1 MGAVAEPVSEVVN
14 TVSNVFTGPAGA
26 LPLVGGGGGGGLF
39 DGIGDAFSS
48 LADTATSIVEQV
60 AAPVVKAVE
69 NTVQSAVNDPIGTM
83 AKVAAV
89 ATGNPELLPL
99 ISGADVIANGGS
111 IDQALTAGA
120 TSYVAGQVGGE
131 VGGNV
136 AQQTDSAIAG
146 NVAGGAAGA
155 ATGAV
160 LGGKDP
166 ITAAI
171 SGGVNSGVNAGIKD
185 AATTDYL
192 NSVENGQGY
201 YTAPSPTEQDV
212 LAADPTIPLP
222 PQSTDTTPAVDT
234 IPPTT
239 SNGYI
244 DETTGQFISDPNG
257 GLQAPLTNDT
267 SGTNTDSMSG
277 YTYDP
282 NTQTWTSPDGTVTD
296 LSQLSNSQTPTDFT
310 TPTAP
315 DAETIDPLTNLPK
328 VSLNLFGTTGGTMA
342 NAGNATGGPSATN
355 ATAPTFDPITM
366 MPVGK
371 TSQTTQP
378 GTLNPLLF
386 SLAGFPL
393 TKQTASAKDAFG
405 DLALGTSKFAPTPVA
420 QQQQQEEPQSFAQGG
435 LASMHPAGE
444 PAFYSEGGL
453 ENRYIKGDGDGTSD
467 SIPAMVA
474 DSEFVMPADVV
485 AALGNGSSDAGAHKL
500 DIMVQQIRKRARST
514 APSELPPTAH
524 ESPLDYLKGRA

>member
-1 MGAVAEPVSEVVN
+1 MGAVADAVSSVAD
-14 TVSNVFTGPAGA
+14 TVGSAV
-26 LPLVGGGGGGGLF
+26 
-39 DGIGDAFSS
+39 SS
-48 LADTATSIVEQV
+48 VADTATSIVEQV
-60 AAPVVKAVE
+60 AEPVVKAVD
-69 NTVQSAVNDPIGTM
+69 NTIQSAVNDPIGTM
-83 AKVAAV
+83 AKVAVV
-89 ATGNPELLPL
+89 ASGNPELLPL
-99 ISGADVIANGGS
+99 VSGASVIANGGS
-111 IDQALTAGA
+111 LDQALTAGA
-120 TSYVAGQVGGE
+120 TLYVVVGQVGGE

-136 AQQTDSAIAG
+136 AQETGSTIAG

-166 ITAAI
+166 LTAAI
-171 SGGVNSGVNAGIKD
+171 SGGINSGVNAGIKD
-185 AATTDYL
+185 AAATDYL

-212 LAADPTIPLP
+212 LAADKTIPLP

-234 IPPTT
+234 IPPAT

-257 GLQAPLTNDT
+257 GLQAPLTNAT
-267 SGTNTDSMSG
+267 SGANVDSMSG

-282 NTQTWTSPDGTVTD
+282 NTQTWTSPDGTITD
-296 LSQLSNSQTPTDFT
+296 LSSLSNSQTPTDFT

-328 VSLNLFGTTGGTMA
+328 VSLNLFGTTGSSTGTT
-342 NAGNATGGPSATN
+342 TGGASNTPSTSTPAS
-355 ATAPTFDPITM
+355 TFDPITM
-366 MPVGK
+366 MP
-371 TSQTTQP
+371 TTKAKSASDT

-393 TKQTASAKDAFG
+393 PSQSAQPKNPFG
-405 DLALGTSKFAPTPVA
+405 DLALGTSNFAPTNPNANVNPFGDLNVGSSSFA
-420 QQQQQEEPQSFAQGG
+420 QAPTQSFAQGG

-500 DIMVQQIRKRARST
+500 DTMVQQIRKRARST

>member
-1 MGAVAEPVSEVVN
+1 MGAVADAVSSVADTVGSAVSGAVN
-14 TVSNVFTGPAGA
+14 
-26 LPLVGGGGGGGLF
+26 
-39 DGIGDAFSS
+39 
-48 LADTATSIVEQV
+48 TATSIVEQV
-60 AAPVVKAVE
+60 AEPVVKAVD
-69 NTVQSAVNDPIGTM
+69 NTIQSAVNDPIGTM
-83 AKVAAV
+83 AKVAVV
-89 ATGNPELLPL
+89 ASGHPELLPL
-99 ISGADVIANGGS
+99 VSGASVIANGGS
-111 IDQALTAGA
+111 LDQALTAGA

-136 AQQTDSAIAG
+136 AQETGSTIAG

-166 ITAAI
+166 LTAAI
-171 SGGVNSGVNAGIKD
+171 SGGINSGVNAGIKD
-185 AATTDYL
+185 AAATDYL

-212 LAADPTIPLP
+212 LAADKTIPLP

-234 IPPTT
+234 IPPAT

-257 GLQAPLTNDT
+257 GLQAPLTNAT
-267 SGTNTDSMSG
+267 SGANVDSMSG

-282 NTQTWTSPDGTVTD
+282 NTQTWTSPDGTITD
-296 LSQLSNSQTPTDFT
+296 LSSLSNSQTPTDFT

-328 VSLNLFGTTGGTMA
+328 VSVNLFGTTGSSTGTT
-342 NAGNATGGPSATN
+342 TGGASNTPSTSTSAS
-355 ATAPTFDPITM
+355 TFDPITM
-366 MPVGK
+366 MP
-371 TSQTTQP
+371 TTKVKSASDT

-393 TKQTASAKDAFG
+393 PSQSAQPKNPFG
-405 DLALGTSKFAPTPVA
+405 DLALGTSTFAPTNPNANVNPFGDLNVGSSSFA
-420 QQQQQEEPQSFAQGG
+420 QAPTQSFAQGG

-500 DIMVQQIRKRARST
+500 DTMVQQIRKRARST